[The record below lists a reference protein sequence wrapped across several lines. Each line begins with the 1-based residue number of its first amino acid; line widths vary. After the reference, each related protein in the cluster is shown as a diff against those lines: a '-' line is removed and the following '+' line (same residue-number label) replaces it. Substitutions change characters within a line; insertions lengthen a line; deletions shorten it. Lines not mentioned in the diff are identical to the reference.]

1 MESYE
6 QQLKQKL
13 PGDPLSLILGIL
25 SIPLCC
31 CYGVPGVIL
40 GVIGMVTANKS
51 QKLFN
56 DNPGMY
62 DAKSMSN
69 VKTGRILSIVGI
81 VLGAIYLAIVIFML
95 ATGQYDGYME
105 QYREMLEQ

>member
-6 QQLKQKL
+6 QTLKQKL
-13 PGDPLSLILGIL
+13 PADPLALILGIL

-51 QKLFN
+51 QKLFD
-56 DNPGMY
+56 DNPAMY
-62 DAKSMSN
+62 DAKSLSN

-81 VLGAIYLAIVIFML
+81 VLGLIYLAIVIFML
-95 ATGQYDGYME
+95 ATGQYDGMMDEYK
-105 QYREMLEQ
+105 EMLGQ